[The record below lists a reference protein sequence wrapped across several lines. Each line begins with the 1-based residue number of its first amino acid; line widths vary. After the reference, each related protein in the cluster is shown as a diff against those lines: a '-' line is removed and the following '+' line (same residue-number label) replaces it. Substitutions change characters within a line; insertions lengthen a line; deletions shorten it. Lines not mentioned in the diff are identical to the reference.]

1 MAKKESIPESL
12 GRISRR
18 DFARRAALAA
28 ASAAVMP
35 AHLLAQPSPESA
47 PIAPQAPANEQKLS
61 PESQAE
67 VDARI
72 QIIFKKYGDRLSEE
86 QKKDIQR
93 LVTEGQKPLET
104 LRAYKIEN
112 SDQPATVF
120 KLSQESPVST
130 RRSAAAGAAR
140 PRGKE

>member
-1 MAKKESIPESL
+1 MAKKESIPEL
-12 GRISRR
+12 AGRISRR

-35 AHLLAQPSPESA
+35 TRLLAQPLPTSA
-47 PIAPQAPANEQKLS
+47 LVAPQAPPNEQKLS
-61 PESQAE
+61 PASQAE

-72 QIIFKKYGDRLSEE
+72 QIIFKKYGDRLAEE

-93 LVTEGQKPLET
+93 LVTEGQKPLDT

-120 KLSQESPVST
+120 KLPQESPALK
-130 RRSAAAGAAR
+130 RRPAAAEAAR
-140 PRGKE
+140 PQRKE